1 MITIIDY
8 GSGNINAIS
17 NIYDILKIPYKIAST
32 PKQLENSERII
43 LPGVGSFDHCMQK
56 LNQSG
61 LKETLN
67 KKVLI
72 DKIPVLGICIGLHI
86 MAEKSEEGELLGLG
100 WIKGCVK
107 KFNKNIIIHKPKI
120 PHMGWNTVKIINRL
134 DLFKG
139 VNLDKGFYFIHSY
152 YIDILNNE
160 NIMTITE
167 YGKTFVSGIHSLNI
181 FAVQFHPEKSHSNG
195 MKLLKN
201 FSKI

>member
-17 NIYDILKIPYKIAST
+17 NIYDILKIPYIIAST

-43 LPGVGSFDHCMQK
+43 LPGVGSFDHCMDN
-56 LNQSG
+56 LNRSG
-61 LKETLN
+61 LKEILT
-67 KKVLI
+67 KKVMI
-72 DKIPVLGICIGLHI
+72 DKVPILGICIGLHL
-86 MAEKSEEGELLGLG
+86 MAEKSEEGKLLGLG
-100 WIKGCVK
+100 WIKGVVK
-107 KFNKNIIIHKPKI
+107 KFDKNIIRHKPKM
-120 PHMGWNTVKIINRL
+120 PHMGWNSVKIINRL

-152 YIDILNNE
+152 FIDNLNKE
-160 NIMTITE
+160 NIMTTTN
-167 YGKTFVSGIHSLNI
+167 YGNTFVSGIHSSNI
-181 FAVQFHPEKSHSNG
+181 LAVQFHPEKSHSNG